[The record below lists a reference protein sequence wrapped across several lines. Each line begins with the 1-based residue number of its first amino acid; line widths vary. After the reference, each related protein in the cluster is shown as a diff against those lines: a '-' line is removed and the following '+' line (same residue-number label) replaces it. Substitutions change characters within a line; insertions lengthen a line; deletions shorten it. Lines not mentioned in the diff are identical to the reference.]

1 MDYKGLKDRH
11 LNIFCVY
18 GVDHLENNITKA
30 FINTLDSLNPSNQ
43 AKIYSVLLNAFIN
56 SENLKS
62 TFYLQQRPDKELI
75 ESVLIQHRYVV
86 GISPTGKCWGYSYED
101 TQDEEKLKVEITNQW
116 RLEHQ
121 ESSDEEIEDVAL
133 NVVKEIRERRSN
145 KGSIPDAWI
154 FISNLDSK
162 YLIII
167 ENKLYNLDPDQIN
180 NHIEKSL
187 LQVNKEDKN
196 EPKYFTF
203 KQISEMISRSNT
215 FLADQFVEYLTI
227 LGYLNLDSLP
237 LACSADKDIRERLAV
252 HAGTIIMNDIFKSG
266 VDRRSRSTVRKH
278 LNKNSY
284 LREINL
290 CFGSCTSEESI
301 IYLSLALGPTMS
313 SAKWMFNNISLP
325 VSFNDKHIN
334 KPFSSFHLQY
344 NRGKNISKSYIRNWS
359 WEVSD
364 YIEYWKNHQSNLR
377 LMTTEEAAS
386 FIEALSFDGKF
397 PLEQAN
403 DLSTYLKSRKNPI
416 NIVPEIVYEI
426 SWTCEEISK
435 MKDNAEFV
443 ASLKNALT
451 EFLNSIN
458 YSIEG
463 FN

>member
-196 EPKYFTF
+196 
-203 KQISEMISRSNT
+203 
-215 FLADQFVEYLTI
+215 
-227 LGYLNLDSLP
+227 
-237 LACSADKDIRERLAV
+237 
-252 HAGTIIMNDIFKSG
+252 
-266 VDRRSRSTVRKH
+266 
-278 LNKNSY
+278 
-284 LREINL
+284 
-290 CFGSCTSEESI
+290 
-301 IYLSLALGPTMS
+301 
-313 SAKWMFNNISLP
+313 
-325 VSFNDKHIN
+325 
-334 KPFSSFHLQY
+334 
-344 NRGKNISKSYIRNWS
+344 
-359 WEVSD
+359 
-364 YIEYWKNHQSNLR
+364 
-377 LMTTEEAAS
+377 
-386 FIEALSFDGKF
+386 
-397 PLEQAN
+397 
-403 DLSTYLKSRKNPI
+403 
-416 NIVPEIVYEI
+416 
-426 SWTCEEISK
+426 
-435 MKDNAEFV
+435 
-443 ASLKNALT
+443 
-451 EFLNSIN
+451 
-458 YSIEG
+458 
-463 FN
+463 